1 MKQTKKLLL
10 VFSMLA
16 LISCG
21 TSSTSEENNT
31 SSSYQTSYT
40 STTTSQSSSSTTS
53 KEEKQT
59 ITGKVSHFIDGNLEN
74 VDVKISSLKD
84 SIKTNSDGLFEIKDI
99 EIDKKATITF
109 SKDGFISITRKLSE
123 FSSLTNLDISLAK
136 NGTEFGKLVSKTWIN
151 YEAFT
156 GSISRSKEGI
166 YVLLSSENTVF
177 TSEDRNS
184 RIEVYISTNEVSNK
198 QDKNVTKLVIYK
210 NGGVDV
216 SSYGREIDTS
226 KGEAKASVD
235 TSNNKTNITL
245 LIPYNVINSTQESII
260 GVSMGLWS
268 ETDIDWAPM
277 NALQS
282 NNIASV
288 EDPSQY
294 VRVDKNNNCFRCIM
308 NCYPEDL
315 PYDKDELTKDYPI
328 NFADPSTSN
337 KSQAADDIYV
347 KYTKTSTSFV
357 FDMIGFGSFEDSE
370 YIKLVVHTSEN
381 NKAGWGLNEDDVTFL
396 INKQKATKKNNLTDF
411 WQYSNFA
418 TDETNANHTPTYNEP
433 NKNYFTLQFEVDFSE
448 LSSYEENGVVAIGL
462 WEFENGV
469 IYDATPFTD
478 AMFNNGVPVGD
489 LANQGNYV
497 KIQTKTITVS
507 KEELTKDYKIEFSI
521 GGGDVFAKVDRKDE
535 VLSLN
540 LISFNAFNDTDFI
553 RFIIKP
559 NTAIASGVWALDSND
574 VSIVIY
580 KNASYISLGATSFWD
595 NESNQFHDNTTTL
608 NNVNYQEEGQY
619 WTLSLDIDYTEL
631 GSEVNKNTPMDGLL
645 VKFSPSIENN
655 GFKQNGNALGDI
667 AIQNN
672 YFIL

>member
-21 TSSTSEENNT
+21 TSSTSEENNN
-31 SSSYQTSYT
+31 SSSYQTSNT

-136 NGTEFGKLVSKTWIN
+136 NGTEFGKLVSKTWTN

-198 QDKNVTKLVIYK
+198 QDKNVTKLIIYK

-418 TDETNANHTPTYNEP
+418 TDETNANHAPTYNEP

-497 KIQTKTITVS
+497 KIQTKTITVN

-559 NTAIASGVWALDSND
+559 NTAIAVEFG
-574 VSIVIY
+574 
-580 KNASYISLGATSFWD
+580 
-595 NESNQFHDNTTTL
+595 H
-608 NNVNYQEEGQY
+608 
-619 WTLSLDIDYTEL
+619 
-631 GSEVNKNTPMDGLL
+631 
-645 VKFSPSIENN
+645 
-655 GFKQNGNALGDI
+655 
-667 AIQNN
+667 
-672 YFIL
+672 